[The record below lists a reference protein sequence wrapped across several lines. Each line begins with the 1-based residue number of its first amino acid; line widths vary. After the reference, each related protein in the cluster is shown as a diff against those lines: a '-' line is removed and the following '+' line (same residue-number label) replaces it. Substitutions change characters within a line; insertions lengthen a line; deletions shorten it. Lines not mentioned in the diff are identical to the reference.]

1 MQVWWKKPKVIGNI
15 AFGLFSLLKKTLRVK
30 IHNEVDIESG
40 KPYIVAF
47 WHGKHFLPVLMLKDM
62 HDTKCCTLVSPS
74 RDGTMLA
81 VYLRRLGYEIVHG
94 SSRQES
100 LKGLLQMRE
109 KIKQGY
115 SVGTGIDGPLG
126 PRHKVK
132 PGFIYL
138 SQQSQVPII
147 PVGSAYSR
155 FWQFNKAWDKFEFP
169 KPFSKAAIALG
180 KPFQVGIDDSI
191 EDASIELTKRLHAA
205 DLQAAHLLGN
215 TKHIPIAQQQVEASM

>member
-1 MQVWWKKPKVIGNI
+1 MYMKTWWKKPKLIGNV
-15 AFGLFSLLKKTLRVK
+15 AFGVFSLLKKTLRVK
-30 IHNEVDIESG
+30 IDNEAEIEPG

-109 KIKQGY
+109 KINQGY
-115 SVGTGIDGPLG
+115 SIGTGIDGPLG

-138 SQQSQVPII
+138 SQQCQVPII

-155 FWQFNKAWDKFEFP
+155 FWQFHKAWDKFELP
-169 KPFSKAAIALG
+169 KPFSKVAIALG
-180 KPFQVGIDDSI
+180 KPFQVSADSSI
-191 EDASIELTKRLHAA
+191 EEASRELTKRLHAA
-205 DLQAAHLLGN
+205 DQKAAHLLGN
-215 TKHIPIAQQQVEASM
+215 SKQVTLQHVEASM